1 MDSVLVQPTNPE
13 HQATAVK
20 KQPRWQ
26 QCESPLVDGVIL
38 EALIPAPL
46 QTHRTLDPTG
56 RHASCSEE
64 AGRLS

>member
-1 MDSVLVQPTNPE
+1 MDSVLEQPTNPE

-26 QCESPLVDGVIL
+26 QCESPLAGGVIQG
-38 EALIPAPL
+38 ALIPAPHP
-46 QTHRTLDPTG
+46 THRTLDPTG